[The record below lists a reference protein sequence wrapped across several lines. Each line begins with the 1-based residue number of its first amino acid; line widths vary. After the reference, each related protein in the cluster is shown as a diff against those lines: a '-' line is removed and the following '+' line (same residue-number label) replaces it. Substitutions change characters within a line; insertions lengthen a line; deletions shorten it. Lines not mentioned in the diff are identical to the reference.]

1 MWGYLAFSEDT
12 SQDCSISDSHPH
24 TVRCRNSL
32 ITESMDM
39 IVCRSNTLNVVLEM
53 NLRELKEPLH
63 AVNGVSI
70 VFLMFQLD

>member
-1 MWGYLAFSEDT
+1 
-12 SQDCSISDSHPH
+12 
-24 TVRCRNSL
+24 
-32 ITESMDM
+32 MDM